1 MALNTCSEGI
11 SFARE
16 MEQASAAFYEE
27 LARLF
32 PEHAEKFLGYATVN
46 NKNVSNVQRT
56 YFGVITDGI
65 EGCYA
70 FNLEPDEYT
79 LDLSLPEGAAL
90 ADAVG
95 KAVAAEETIARLYA
109 DAGEQGKGLTADV
122 ARAFTIIARKRGDR
136 VEELKSLATK

>member
-16 MEQASAAFYEE
+16 MEEAAAAFYEE
-27 LARLF
+27 LAKLF
-32 PEHAEKFLGYATVN
+32 PEDAEKFQGYAKVN
-46 NKNVSNVQRT
+46 NKNVANVQRT

-70 FNLEPDEYT
+70 FNLEPDQYVVDVT
-79 LDLSLPEGAAL
+79 LPDGVAKG
-90 ADAVG
+90 DAIA
-95 KAVAAEETIARLYA
+95 KAIAAEETIARFYA

-122 ARAFTIIARKRGDR
+122 ARAFTIIARKRGER
-136 VEELKSLATK
+136 VEELKAIVA

>member
-16 MEQASAAFYEE
+16 MEEASAAFYEQM
-27 LARLF
+27 AKLF
-32 PEHAEKFLGYATVN
+32 PEHAEKFSGYATAN

-70 FNLEPDEYT
+70 FNLEPEEYVI
-79 LDLSLPEGAAL
+79 DVALPDGVAKADAL
-90 ADAVG
+90 A
-95 KAVAAEETIARLYA
+95 KAVAAEETIARFYA

-122 ARAFTIIARKRGDR
+122 ARAFTMIARKRGDR
-136 VEELKSLATK
+136 IEELKTLAA

>member
-16 MEQASAAFYEE
+16 MEEASAAFYEE
-27 LARLF
+27 LAKLF
-32 PEHAEKFLGYATVN
+32 PENAETFQGYAKVN

-70 FNLEPDEYT
+70 FNLEPEEYVIDVT
-79 LDLSLPEGAAL
+79 VPGGIAKADAL
-90 ADAVG
+90 AR
-95 KAVAAEETIARLYA
+95 AVAAEETIVRFYA

-122 ARAFTIIARKRGDR
+122 ARAFTMIARKRGDR
-136 VEELKSLATK
+136 IEELKALTAS

>member
-16 MEQASAAFYEE
+16 MEEASAAFYEE
-27 LARLF
+27 LAKLF
-32 PEHAEKFLGYATVN
+32 PENAETFLGYAKVN

-70 FNLEPDEYT
+70 FNIEPEEYT
-79 LDLSLPEGAAL
+79 IDLTLPGGAAK
-90 ADAVG
+90 ADAL
-95 KAVAAEETIARLYA
+95 AIAIAAEEKIAGFYSL
-109 DAGEQGKGLTADV
+109 AGEQGKGLTADV
-122 ARAFTIIARKRGDR
+122 ARAFTMIARKKCERI
-136 VEELKSLATK
+136 EELKALGAK

>member
-16 MEQASAAFYEE
+16 MEEASAAFYEE
-27 LARLF
+27 LAKLF
-32 PEHAEKFLGYATVN
+32 PESAETFQGYAKVN

-70 FNLEPDEYT
+70 FNLEPEEYVI
-79 LDLSLPEGAAL
+79 DVAVPGGVAKADAL
-90 ADAVG
+90 A
-95 KAVAAEETIARLYA
+95 KAIAAEETITRFYA

-122 ARAFTIIARKRGDR
+122 ARAFTMIAKKRGDR
-136 VEELKSLATK
+136 IDEIRSLAGR